1 MDHRPGPPR
10 GLVSRS
16 LVAAGVFAV
25 VVVPGWTLG
34 DLAER
39 WTGNGLVDWLVTCGW
54 TAVAVYVLAPRSS
67 YRRRDAVL
75 GLVPL
80 LGWYLTALMSWRVA
94 LLPYR
99 DWEPRAD
106 ELWRARWLTGELVG
120 FWRSDPSGA
129 APPARA
135 RPAQVEHQ
143 CRQSARN
150 SAVRH
155 WSVPVAQN
163 SGAKGGT
170 GR

>member
-16 LVAAGVFAV
+16 LVAVGIFAV

-34 DLAER
+34 DLVEHR
-39 WTGNGLVDWLVTCGW
+39 TGNGLADWLVTGGW

-80 LGWYLTALMSWRVA
+80 LGWYLTALVSRRVA
-94 LLPYR
+94 LLPHR

-120 FWRSDPSGA
+120 FWRADPMPA
-129 APPARA
+129 APRRRPRKAR
-135 RPAQVEHQ
+135 V
-143 CRQSARN
+143 
-150 SAVRH
+150 
-155 WSVPVAQN
+155 
-163 SGAKGGT
+163 
-170 GR
+170 